1 MAVGVPVQNA
11 VMTNFIDAIFP
22 WDHDASPKAAL
33 NTGAVGTLM
42 AADRTLMA
50 WIRTALSFYSFGFA
64 LYKIL
69 TEVHKAGT
77 YQIHDNAPQVYGVAL
92 IVTGTV
98 AMVSGT
104 FEYWAMFVQLRQ
116 IQNFRIIRAS
126 FLIALWMCAA
136 GVFLT
141 GSVIAKVL

>member
-1 MAVGVPVQNA
+1 
-11 VMTNFIDAIFP
+11 MTNFIDAIFP
-22 WDHDASPKAAL
+22 WDHDAAPKAAL
-33 NTGAVGTLM
+33 NMGSLGTLM

-69 TEVHKAGT
+69 TE
-77 YQIHDNAPQVYGVAL
+77 IHETGKFAVYDNAPQVYGVAL

-104 FEYWAMFVQLRQ
+104 LEYWAMFAALRRV
-116 IQNFRIIRAS
+116 QNFRIMRAS

-141 GSVIAKVL
+141 CTVIAEVL

>member
-1 MAVGVPVQNA
+1 MA
-11 VMTNFIDAIFP
+11 NFIDTIFAA
-22 WDHDASPKAAL
+22 DHDASPKAAF

-50 WIRTALSFYSFGFA
+50 WIRTALAFYSFGFA

-69 TEVHKAGT
+69 TEIHKAGA
-77 YQIHDNAPQVYGVAL
+77 YKVYDNAPQVYGVIL

-98 AMVSGT
+98 AMISGT
-104 FEYWAMFVQLRQ
+104 FEYWAMFTQLRR
-116 IQNFRIIRAS
+116 IQDFRIMRAS
-126 FLIALWMCAA
+126 FLIALWMCAV

-141 GSVIAKVL
+141 GSVLVRVL